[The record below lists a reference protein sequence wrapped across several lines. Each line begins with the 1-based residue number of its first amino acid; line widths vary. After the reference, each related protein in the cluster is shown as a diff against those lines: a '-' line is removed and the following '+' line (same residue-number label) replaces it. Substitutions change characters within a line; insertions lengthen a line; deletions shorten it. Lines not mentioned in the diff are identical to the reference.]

1 MLDPLEIVFLGL
13 FSVYIVETL
22 WTQLRH
28 GAEKR
33 QKLGV
38 FRVAVQLPL
47 FVLAAYLAVRSGA
60 IDRRLVSLV
69 EILPALA
76 AGHLIFVAS
85 VLATHTSLRDSW
97 EILKDWESLR
107 DFFVNNPYLTFRTI
121 QISFTEEVIYRAVLQ
136 SLLVLWWGPVP
147 GILFAAAVFTIS
159 HEHVFRNSWRETL
172 EFVAFSL
179 LLGTLYYATSSLA
192 AVVAIHVVRNF
203 EIASL
208 EFSARVQETGS
219 EEEAQLE
226 LDQRYRQESVTPS

>member
-1 MLDPLEIVFLGL
+1 MLDPLEIVFLCL
-13 FSVYIVETL
+13 FCVYIVETL

-28 GAEKR
+28 GADKR

-76 AGHLIFVAS
+76 AGHLIFVVS

-97 EILKDWESLR
+97 EIFKDWESLR

-136 SLLVLWWGPVP
+136 SLLVLWWGPLP
-147 GILFAAAVFTIS
+147 AILFAAAVFTIS

-179 LLGTLYYATSSLA
+179 LLGALYYATSSLA

>member
-97 EILKDWESLR
+97 EIFKDWESLR

-136 SLLVLWWGPVP
+136 ALLVLWWGPVP

>member
-97 EILKDWESLR
+97 EIFKDWESLR

-136 SLLVLWWGPVP
+136 ALLVLWWGPVP

-208 EFSARVQETGS
+208 EFSVRVQETGS